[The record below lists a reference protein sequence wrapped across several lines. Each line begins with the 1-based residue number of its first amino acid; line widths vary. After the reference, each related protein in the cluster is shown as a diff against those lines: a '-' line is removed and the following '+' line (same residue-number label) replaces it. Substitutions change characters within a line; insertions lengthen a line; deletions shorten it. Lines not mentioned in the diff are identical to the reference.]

1 MKASTKRLVTILF
14 ALLVPASMTAA
25 ACGGDDG
32 NGDGDDGGGGDG
44 AEYALTVE
52 DQTLDDPSTVT
63 VDSVTTAGDDLWVVI
78 HADEDGSPGAALG
91 VSDLVGGSDED
102 VQDVTVQLDEP
113 AEDGQTLWAMLHT
126 DDPADGEFTFL
137 DNSEEDTPAMVDGE
151 VVQQSFSVSVDDGGG
166 GDNTPAITAEDQTL
180 APDSAGTVSIAEATI
195 DQPGFVVVHEE
206 EDGGFG
212 SVIGSSGLIETGT
225 SSDISVELD
234 RDAADGETLYAMLHY
249 DQNGNEEYDGI
260 DTDGPVTGD
269 DDSPV
274 LDTFGITIEDDG
286 GGGDTPSIS
295 ASDQVLPADA
305 PEMVTVD
312 SVSYG
317 QAGFVVIHEAD
328 GDSFGNVI
336 GSSELLEGQDSYEDV
351 EIMLDRAVEDGETL
365 YAMLHMDDGN
375 GEYDD
380 ASTDA
385 PVEANGEVVLD
396 TFTVDLPSVSASDVS
411 LNGAD
416 GDLSTVVTVDE
427 VVSSGAGWLVVHE
440 NGCSDFGGVIGHA
453 SVDAGLNE
461 DVSVELEQPAAAQG
475 QNTDRCA
482 MLHTDD
488 GNGTYDFDGSE
499 GSADG
504 PVADADGNVVM
515 DTFNASVADGTPAI
529 RVTLSSDGS
538 TSYNVD
544 SVEPSIYSDDVDEDP
559 DSDEGDLRFTF
570 RPDWRYEIVNTVA
583 SSHPFTFQNDNEEVL
598 LSQAEQAPLE
608 DVESINWNEVDDQ
621 TFRFTVSDDFQ
632 NNTDLGGV
640 LTGGNAVSVYEC
652 NVHPN
657 MTGPVQYQ

>member
-1 MKASTKRLVTILF
+1 MKSSTKRLVTILF

-32 NGDGDDGGGGDG
+32 NGGGDGGGDG
-44 AEYALTVE
+44 DTADYAVSVE
-52 DQTLDDPSTVT
+52 DQTLEEPSTVT

-78 HADEDGSPGAALG
+78 HADEDGAPGAARG
-91 VSDLVGGSDED
+91 VSNLVEGTDEP
-102 VQDVTVQLDEP
+102 VQDVTVELGEP
-113 AEDGQTLWAMLHT
+113 AEDGETLWAMLHT
-126 DDPADGEFTFL
+126 DEPSDGEFTFL

-166 GDNTPAITAEDQTL
+166 GNTPAITAEDQTL

-206 EDGGFG
+206 GDDGFG
-212 SVIGSSGLIETGT
+212 DVIGSSGLIEAGT

-234 RDAADGETLYAMLHY
+234 RDAEDGETLYAMLHY
-249 DQNGNEEYDGI
+249 DQNGNEEYDGLE
-260 DTDGPVTGD
+260 TDGPVTGD

-274 LDTFGITIEDDG
+274 LDTFGITIEDG
-286 GGGDTPSIS
+286 GGGDAPSTS

-317 QAGFVVIHEAD
+317 EAGFVVIHEQD
-328 GDSFGNVI
+328 GDSFGDVI
-336 GSSELLEGQDSYEDV
+336 GSSELLEGQDSYDDV
-351 EIMLDRAVEDGETL
+351 EIMLDRAVESGETL
-365 YAMLHMDDGN
+365 YAMLHTDDGN

-380 ASTDA
+380 AQTDA

-396 TFTVDLPSVSASDVS
+396 TFSVDLPSVSASDVS
-411 LNGAD
+411 LNAAD
-416 GDLSTVVTVDE
+416 GDLSTVVTIEE
-427 VVSSGAGWLVVHE
+427 VVSNGAGWLVVHE

-453 SVDAGLNE
+453 SVSDGLNE
-461 DVSVELEQPAAAQG
+461 DVSVELETPAAAQG

-488 GNGTYDFDGSE
+488 GNGEYDFDGSD

-529 RVTLSSDGS
+529 RVTLSSDGA

-544 SVEPSIYSDDVDEDP
+544 SVEPSLFSDDVDEDP
-559 DSDEGDLRFTF
+559 NSDEGDLRFTF
-570 RPDWRYEIVNTVA
+570 RPDWRYEFVNTVA
-583 SSHPFTFQNDNEEVL
+583 SSHPFTFENDNEEVL
-598 LSQAEQAPLE
+598 LSQAEGAPLE
-608 DVESINWNEVDDQ
+608 DVESIDWNEVDDQ
-621 TFRFTVSDDFQ
+621 TFRFTVSGDFQ

-640 LTGGNAVSVYEC
+640 LTGGNAVSVYKC
-652 NVHPN
+652 DVHPN